1 MSKIKKIAN
10 IDNFGIFKSFDWDS
24 NLKYQNKQGQDE
36 IYNFKDINILYG
48 RNYSGKTSLSKII
61 RSLEKRVIPSKY
73 DQPEF
78 KIELSDGSIISQND
92 LATFSYPIHS
102 YNSDFVKENL
112 KFIHDDNATIESF
125 SVTLGGENQQVLDRI
140 QELKNE
146 LGSNIEN
153 AETNLHL
160 AIKNKAIE
168 VKNATQIH
176 KQANDTLDTL
186 LKNKASGG
194 PDSIRSQPNLYGDQE
209 YNVGKLKRTDIPL
222 VLNSDYQSL
231 NEEKELELRNILN
244 QQELNNP
251 PELST
256 YTLNFPS
263 LINSTNTILKTVVGN
278 SQKIQE
284 LINTPSLNSW
294 VQTGHSLHL
303 DRSTCAFCNNEIS
316 DKRRKELAQHFDKEF
331 QLLQNRIS
339 KGIQNLDQ
347 FLIGNELRIDLDI
360 NHYYQKYHI
369 DLLELKNELK
379 ISLKKQKSS
388 ITHLKTLLEQK
399 KGSPFTE
406 LEAEYP
412 QDYSTEI
419 KITLEKISQ
428 IRNLC
433 IQLTSELKTQQNEAK
448 KALRLSHIY
457 HFLQDVNYSQRNTDI
472 GLAFEAIAPLE
483 TELASLQTRK
493 TTINIAIKSEEDK
506 LKSEG
511 EACTRINNIL
521 NHDFG
526 HQSLS
531 LEAIENPNA
540 QNVHFEIQRNGTKAH
555 NLSEGEQ
562 SLISFCYFLAKIQDD
577 LDQNNKPI
585 IWIDDPISSL
595 DSNHIFFIYSLIEE
609 KICKDQKFL
618 QLFISTHNLEFLK
631 YLKRLNGK
639 KWGNIQFFIVKR
651 NFDSSA
657 IFQMPIYMKNYFSEL
672 NFLFHQLY
680 LCASEENIN
689 DQNYNIF
696 YNFPNN
702 ARKFLELY
710 SNFHY
715 PDGFSNTDTEKL
727 QSLWGEHL
735 VFTFTDRINNEYS
748 HLAGIFERS
757 FTPLEQ
763 PEMNKASFAILKKII
778 ELNPRQYEG
787 FLKSIGIES
796 TTLDPLYIKLTT

>member
-112 KFIHDDNATIESF
+112 KFIHDENATIESF